1 MVRPVVFLVFLALAA
16 PAEARFGKAS
26 PPPPPPSSGG
36 RGSAPPRSYS
46 PPPSRPTYSTPSAP
60 PGRYYSAPPP
70 PGTRYQAP
78 SVSDYAYRRPWRS
91 FGYGY
96 GYSYFY
102 RPPLYSPYAYGY
114 GAPPPVVTNDPAP
127 PPQES
132 APIRVTVGVEGQG
145 FLNGATLGVHSMF
158 EGERWG
164 VSLSAADIIVKADD
178 GTNGIDHIGDFT
190 AHLTFAFL
198 TGQYGRLRLEAGAD
212 AFFAPSIIMVGPTIG
227 MSGVVW
233 LGGPVGLEGS
243 VNVTPWPFTQLD
255 ARAGLAVGIENWGL
269 RAGWRIQALN
279 DRGLVDGIA
288 HGDVFNGPYLG
299 VSYVF

>member
-1 MVRPVVFLVFLALAA
+1 MVRSAVFLVLVALAA
-16 PAEARFGKAS
+16 PAEARFGKRSSS
-26 PPPPPPSSGG
+26 PPPSAPPPSSSG
-36 RGSAPPRSYS
+36 RPR
-46 PPPSRPTYSTPSAP
+46 TYSTPS
-60 PGRYYSAPPP
+60 GRYDSASPAAPSYRASPPPYSAGPPSAT
-70 PGTRYQAP
+70 G
-78 SVSDYAYRRPWRS
+78 YAYRRPYRA
-91 FGYGY
+91 FGYGH

-102 RPPLYSPYAYGY
+102 QPPLYSPYSYGP
-114 GAPPPVVTNDPAP
+114 ASPPMVGSQPAP
-127 PPQES
+127 AGDS

-145 FLNGATLGVHSMF
+145 YSNGATLGVHSSF

-164 VSLSAADIIVKADD
+164 VSLSAADIIVRADD
-178 GTNGIDHIGDFT
+178 GSGGIDHIGDFT
-190 AHLTFAFL
+190 AHLTYAFL

-212 AFFAPSIIMVGPTIG
+212 AFFAPSIIMVGPTFG

-233 LGGPVGLEGS
+233 FGGPLGAEGS

-255 ARAGLAVGIENWGL
+255 GKLGLVVGVENWGF
-269 RAGWRIQALN
+269 RAGWRVQALN

>member
-1 MVRPVVFLVFLALAA
+1 M
-16 PAEARFGKAS
+16 G
-26 PPPPPPSSGG
+26 
-36 RGSAPPRSYS
+36 
-46 PPPSRPTYSTPSAP
+46 P
-60 PGRYYSAPPP
+60 PGRYHSATPAPPTYNASP
-70 PGTRYQAP
+70 PYYRGPP
-78 SVSDYAYRRPWRS
+78 SASRYAYRPYGYSRPWRS

-96 GYSYFY
+96 GYSNFY
-102 RPPLYSPYAYGY
+102 RPYWY
-114 GAPPPVVTNDPAP
+114 GAPPLVGAPAP
-127 PPQES
+127 AAPTYEEES

-145 FLNGATLGVHSMF
+145 YLNGATIGLLSSF

-164 VSLSAADIIVKADD
+164 VSLSASDIIVKADD
-178 GTNGIDHIGDFT
+178 GSGGIDHIGDFT

-233 LGGPVGLEGS
+233 FGGPVGAEGS
-243 VNVTPWPFTQLD
+243 VNVTPWPFTQID
-255 ARAGLAVGIENWGL
+255 ARAGLIVGVENWGF
-269 RAGWRIQALN
+269 RGGWRVQALN
-279 DRGLVDGIA
+279 DRGLVDGIP